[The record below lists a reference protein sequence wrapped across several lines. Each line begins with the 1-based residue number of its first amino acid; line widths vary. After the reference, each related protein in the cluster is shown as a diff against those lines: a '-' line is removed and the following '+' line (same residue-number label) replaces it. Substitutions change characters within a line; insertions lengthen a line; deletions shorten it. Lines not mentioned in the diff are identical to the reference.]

1 MARFAARRAV
11 PDRRPPLFPLEG
23 RSLTFAERGQALLT
37 CMDRRIE
44 ALQRGERLPFKTG
57 AEIRAELEQEIAN
70 VEGRRMLERLV
81 AGESWEDIRA
91 SVVQGRAA
99 D

>member
-1 MARFAARRAV
+1 MASRAV

-23 RSLTFAERGQALLT
+23 RSLTFVELGQALLR
-37 CMDRRIE
+37 CMDRRIS
-44 ALQRGERLPFKTG
+44 ALERGERLPFKTE
-57 AEIRAELEQEIAN
+57 AEIRAELGKEIAS
-70 VEGRRMLERLV
+70 VEGRRMIDRLA
-81 AGESWEDIRA
+81 AGEPWDEIRA